1 MTGKDLMIYI
11 LTNNLEDLSI
21 EDILAKTFLTEEQA
35 AVKLKVGV
43 ETVRTMF
50 NLNVLPGI
58 KIGESIYIFAD
69 YDKRIVSEGCE

>member
-50 NLNVLPGI
+50 NLNVLSGI
-58 KIGESIYIFAD
+58 KIGESIYIFVD
-69 YDKRIVSEGCE
+69 YDKRVVEGCE